1 MTNWE
6 YIQVLSNKGI
16 CMYPLIKGTKK
27 PAIKDML
34 NQATNDL
41 KQLEEWF
48 QPTGDGEIAHD
59 VAINPSKSNL
69 LVIDVDNHKATM
81 DGAKW
86 ISEKDLAGC
95 KMQATISEITPNKGL
110 HYFYVNDLDIDIPT
124 NLTLDNKN
132 AVEVKTTSTI
142 IYPSAG
148 YGSTRDGSIID
159 HDIGKMPEWLK
170 ESIKTS
176 IKSNKKTKPITY
188 NATNLNASNWLIDL
202 ADAFIHGIDKGN
214 RNVQM
219 AKILGKLFYTGA
231 DNDQVWEWFNYINN
245 NYVNPPLKANEL
257 QGIFKSIAKRDH
269 NIIKIDERSDIAKAK
284 RAANKFMKQSRDG
297 KLSYLAG
304 AKIMLKYF
312 YFTRFS
318 IDEGER
324 IAIYVNNKESP
335 QYGLYTRNYDYIKRI
350 INAINPHYPSK
361 GIHEVLEKLEM
372 MVVNVKKPEHTKNL
386 IPVGNGIFN
395 LKTKKLDDYTPEHV
409 FSSKVNTNYDPKYK
423 EVQNI
428 PKIDDWTLDDWLMN
442 LSKDEQGNNDDQVFQ
457 LLWQVLADSLNG
469 NYTRRKAIL
478 LNSEHGNSG
487 KGTFQ
492 SLITNLVG
500 EHNVATLKVNEFSER
515 FAMSRLM
522 GKSVCIGDDNPN
534 GYIRDSSNFNSVI
547 TGDVVNIEYKGKD
560 SFTTQLTPTVIQSF
574 NGLPHFSNKGG
585 TYRRMMIVPFR
596 QRYKGN
602 SDNWK
607 IKDVYLKRQDVLE
620 YTLFKAL
627 NVYSDFDKFITPD
640 ISRNALNDFEK
651 ENDPIKEF
659 VDEEFNQWE
668 INKISTQAVY
678 TAYTRYCSENGYS
691 ATSRSKFVREVQIS
705 LPQYKKSAV
714 RIPNGEYQE
723 LMDKI
728 HDKPIQLLKGIDM
741 GCHGNPIQCFYRM

>member
-6 YIQVLSNKGI
+6 YIQALAKKGI
-16 CMYPLIKGTKK
+16 CIYPLIKGTKK

-41 KQLEEWF
+41 NQLEAWF
-48 QPTGDGEIAHD
+48 QPTGDGEVTYD

-69 LVIDVDNHKATM
+69 LVIDVDNHKDTM

-86 ISEKDLAGC
+86 ISEKDVAGC
-95 KMQATISEITPNKGL
+95 KMNATVSEITPNKGL
-110 HYFYVNDLDIDIPT
+110 HYFYINDLGMDIPT

-132 AVEVKTTSTI
+132 AIEVKTTSTI

-148 YGSTRDGSIID
+148 YGSTRDGSLIE
-159 HDIGKMPEWLK
+159 HEVGKMPEWLK
-170 ESIKTS
+170 ESIKTA
-176 IKSNKKTKPITY
+176 IKGNKKPKSITY
-188 NATNLNASNWLIDL
+188 NATNVNASNWLIDL
-202 ADAFIHGIDKGN
+202 ADVYIHGINKGN

-219 AKILGKLFYTGA
+219 VQVLGKLFYTGA
-231 DNDQVWEWFNYINN
+231 DNDQVWEWFNHINQ
-245 NYVNPPLKANEL
+245 NYVNPPLKTNEL
-257 QGIFKSIAKRDH
+257 QGIFKNIAKRDH

-284 RAANKFMKQSRDG
+284 RAANKFIKQSRDG

-335 QYGLYTRNYDYIKRI
+335 QYGLYTRNYDYLKRI

-372 MVVNVKKPEHTKNL
+372 MVVNVKKPEHTKDL

-395 LKTKKLDDYTPEHV
+395 LKTKKLEDYTPEHV
-409 FSSKVNTNYDPKYK
+409 FSSKVSTNYDPKYN
-423 EVQNI
+423 EVKNI
-428 PKIDDWTLDDWLMN
+428 PKIDDWTLDDWLSN
-442 LSKDEQGNNDDQVFQ
+442 LSKDEQGRPDDQVFQ

-585 TYRRMMIVPFR
+585 TYRRMLIVPFR

-627 NVYSDFDKFITPD
+627 NVYSDFEKFITPD
-640 ISRNALNDFEK
+640 ISKHALNNFEK

-659 VDEEFNQWE
+659 VEEEFMKWN
-668 INKISTQAVY
+668 IHKLTTKSLYI
-678 TAYTRYCSENGYS
+678 AYTRYCSENGYS
-691 ATSRSKFVREVQIS
+691 STSRSKFVRQIQTL
-705 LPQYKKSAV
+705 LPAYKKGAV

-723 LMDKI
+723 LMDKVQ
-728 HDKPIQLLKGIDM
+728 DTPIQLLKGVDM